1 MEIPSDVIERISR
14 KIEEKGAC
22 VERERVVSKLNLLVQ
37 EFCIPVDEAE
47 RTVTNELM
55 REYGL
60 NSPVQSSGPSEV
72 KPLGDVTVNEWV
84 TVEGKIVSLI
94 PTPSESIAQK
104 GVIDDGTGALSFVVW
119 KKANAPVMEERKWY
133 RIESAVVDEF
143 RGSPSLKVH
152 SGTKIKPIDEDRP
165 LIPAITKLEDVKPG
179 IVSVRVKM
187 MQDWEPRHDRMFQ
200 TGLVGDETG
209 MIKFVTWKNEQ
220 ETERLEPDKVYTLYY
235 AGVDEYQGKFSLDL
249 SGAMIMRE
257 DGADLEVATGDVTI
271 TGALVHVNSRSGVIK
286 RCSVEGCNRV
296 LDRQNWCQIHE
307 HQEKFTY
314 DLRVSA
320 VLDDGEKARNLLIQ
334 REMTEK
340 LTGITLDEAILTA
353 ENNPLGYDDVLLQI
367 QKALLGRYFTFSGSD
382 MDSALL
388 VKEGSFCTFD
398 AGKHADLLNESAPL
412 PAEVP
417 SEGGDTE

>member
-22 VERERVVSKLNLLVQ
+22 VERERIVSKLNLLVQ

-60 NSPVQSSGPSEV
+60 NSPVQSSGSSEV
-72 KPLGDVTVNEWV
+72 KPLGDVAVNEWV
-84 TVEGKIVSLI
+84 TVEGKIVALI

-133 RIESAVVDEF
+133 QIESAVVDEF

-152 SGTKIKPIDEDRP
+152 SGTKITPIDEDRP
-165 LIPAITKLEDVKPG
+165 LIPAISKLEDVKPG

-209 MIKFVTWKNEQ
+209 LIKFVTWKNEQ

-235 AGVDEYQGKFSLDL
+235 AGVDEYQGKLSLDL

-271 TGALVHVNSRSGVIK
+271 TGALVHVNARSGVIK

-320 VLDDGEKARNLLIQ
+320 VLDDGEKARNVLIQ

-340 LTGITLDEAILTA
+340 LTGITLDDAILTA

-367 QKALLGRYFTFSGSD
+367 QKALLGRYFTFTGSD

-388 VKEGSFCTFD
+388 VKEGEFCKFD
-398 AGKHADLLNESAPL
+398 AGKHADLINASVPL
-412 PAEVP
+412 PAEVQ
-417 SEGGDTE
+417 SEGGDAE